1 MSDNGSDVPDDVS
14 FYPQLPIPPWYPF
27 IPLNFSQFPLISLPT
42 SPNPPLLL
50 LIPPC
55 LPPTLFRP
63 ISPHY
68 PVLNPKFQPAA
79 TYQQRVST
87 RSQLQ
92 NLPSLKNG
100 YLDMKLEIKFHLT
113 KWKRYFFKLRGKKL
127 FYANNPEAD
136 IFYEIDLSDVIIAE
150 SGNKNKSCSF
160 EVKSFKPFF
169 LNFNPIFALLPLF

>member
-14 FYPQLPIPPWYPF
+14 FPKPFPKILPQFTLT
-27 IPLNFSQFPLISLPT
+27 LNSL
-42 SPNPPLLL
+42 
-50 LIPPC
+50 
-55 LPPTLFRP
+55 TLK
-63 ISPHY
+63 
-68 PVLNPKFQPAA
+68 LQPAA

-136 IFYEIDLSDVIIAE
+136 LFYEIDLSDVIIAE

-160 EVKSFKPFF
+160 EVRPFYSTINRSFTRSFTHF
-169 LNFNPIFALLPLF
+169 